1 MRRLK
6 TLASKTMALGL
17 LGLVLAGLALG
28 LVQPLAGRMTS
39 AQEQLAQQ
47 RALLGR
53 LIASV
58 RPGAPSAITSG
69 AAAAT
74 PQAAADIYLN
84 GDSDAARLA
93 GLQSR
98 VDGIAQKAGTRLSS
112 TQVVAPRDAN
122 GIRLVGIETQLSAN
136 LDQLQQILFELETQ
150 KPYLLVES
158 LHVTRA
164 PDAETVDRPDLDV
177 RLVIAGAAERKKG

>member
-1 MRRLK
+1 MRLLK

-28 LVQPLAGRMTS
+28 LVQPLTGRLTS

-53 LIASV
+53 LIAPV
-58 RPGAPSAITSG
+58 RPGAIASG

-74 PQAAADIYLN
+74 PQAATDVYLN

-136 LDQLQQILFELETQ
+136 LDQLQQILFELESQ